1 MAVDNT
7 AIGSALII
15 PDSLLKNLGE
25 VDKKIKDIQ
34 DTSKQTAQVFNSQF
48 ASMSLNTGNLLNN
61 LQQVINQLGSVG
73 QAAQTASSAT
83 QNMGS
88 GLGTAAQGATNFG
101 TSVTGVVE
109 AINRMIGQLQQTGQV
124 GSSSLM
130 AAKLAADKLME
141 AMKFKNTGNIA
152 ALKDEIQNINKTLK
166 DTETALSR
174 SEQQSL
180 VERKRLLQE
189 ELKEAERTQNE
200 RAVNLQRVLDRMM
213 RAEQSYQRQVEQ
225 SRKKTAQDYQKQN
238 YASNTTYSGSLSFA
252 DNANTINRRTQAIKY
267 LTEARNAL
275 SKTDADYTNKLA
287 TLNAKIKEL
296 NAANRQAIA
305 SSQELNNN
313 HRNLMDTAGQLQ
325 RAFALMFSVSQIRG
339 YIGQIAKV
347 RGEFELQ
354 QRSLEAILQNKTE
367 ADAIFNK
374 TVALAVQSPFQIR
387 ELVSYTKQLAAYR
400 IENDKLYDTT
410 KRLADVSAG
419 LGVDLGRLIL
429 AYGQVKAAAYLR
441 GCLGYNTP
449 IRMYDGSIKM
459 VQDVQVGDVL
469 INENGEKVN
478 VKELIRGR
486 EKMYIINQLCG
497 NDRTMYKVNANHI
510 LTLWN
515 VAEQRLED
523 IYLYDYLKD
532 PEQHYLG
539 VKVQD
544 NGERFYYAIEAIE
557 CGVDNYYGFVLDG
570 NKRFLLGDGTITHN
584 TEVRQFTEAGI
595 NMYGELQR
603 YFQEVKGEAYTT
615 AQIVDMISKRM
626 VTFEDV
632 EQIFKRIT
640 DQGGIF
646 YRMQEIQAETLQG
659 KISNFKDSVDV
670 MMNEI
675 GKDNEGLFKGA
686 IDSATALL
694 GHWEEIVNVG
704 KALVGIFLLLK
715 TQSMLTG
722 VAMSKVFASEFYRTS
737 TKNATSLTL
746 LGKGFTRAQ
755 IAARNFGRSLKAAF
769 MTNLPLAG
777 FMLAIEI
784 VLNLINRQ
792 NEYSKSVR
800 ETVTEYNKS
809 IYALKELK
817 AAYSDTANVSDNA
830 SKKEL
835 SNAENKREALEKLV
849 EMMKKENLTIEF
861 NVKDVSESELDKYF
875 KDSLQRYE
883 QFLQGKKKLDI
894 LYEKNIRDTYIVD
907 NVKDD
912 LKDYSNAANDLIAES
927 DKIGEAIANLNAK
940 YKQLPKSARIA
951 FNELEKI
958 KADDTNIDNIGERI
972 KKLQTIYNSL
982 VYFDF
987 NKKSYQVKGDFENE
1001 ANQMIGLIRL
1011 YKKAQSAKEEL
1022 LTIKKV
1028 DNRYIYSGELA
1039 TIANELQ
1046 KQYVKAIDD
1055 GVKSGLSKAQAR
1067 IQAAKDIQLQINTL
1081 QARKEIDDF
1090 GAGIL
1095 RTAGDYK
1102 FVLNFDK
1109 KKAEDDVYS
1118 IKKQLDNAF
1127 ANNVYTISFK
1137 LAKLDSDLGYDE
1149 LDKQMQ
1155 GKLKELQKLVTQRHN
1170 LEGGNYAGYDPISQN
1185 IRINELYND
1194 IAHMGK
1200 GYKEAADHIM
1210 GYDKANKAS
1219 AKSAKAQ
1226 RDILSEQIE
1235 AYKDLQSQ
1243 YEKYLK
1249 LYDAETAKAKAL
1261 ESLRYKLQNAGIYK
1275 DAAGIVPDE
1284 KTITG
1289 QIKNIASKIKNLQRR
1304 GNAYKIVADLEF
1316 QTDDEELKDKIDK
1329 VKDEIEKAFNGLALN
1344 TKLTDLGLHSY
1355 DIDKLFPGLKKS
1367 VNDVRNTIYREFSIT
1382 PEMLKLDDAKL
1393 KLKMGEKLYEEY
1405 TSAINKLNQ
1414 QEVEEQRRNV
1424 EQLVKD
1430 YKNQLD
1436 SQLQIDLW
1444 YARERE
1450 KIDKNISE
1458 STLRSEMYSNLEKKY
1473 KEKSDENKWKS
1484 FQNSD
1489 AYISIFGNLENAS
1502 KQTLDYLYKRLE
1514 EVKSSLH
1521 NLSPEDLKEVVEAMN
1536 KINTEQVKRNPF
1548 KGLTKN
1554 IKEYIK
1560 YLKERK
1566 ELEQERN
1573 SSMTKE
1579 QTLASEADRQNATVE
1594 FYEKQYELA
1603 QKLYGGKA
1611 KHNPLAKKEI
1621 SDAEKR
1627 LKQARE
1633 DLQLTK
1639 EKIKLQK
1646 KVTES
1651 KNDELQKGEQA
1662 GENTKNA
1669 LQDIADYAS
1678 QATTAVRAIG
1688 DAFGGLSGEAEVA
1701 VDVLDNI
1708 GQAIGNFYANNYGGM
1723 VANAAGALSGI
1734 VQLFS
1739 GDIGRREQIAD
1750 LSAEISKLQNAFE
1763 RLEKSMNDAWSL
1775 SSLEKYKS
1783 EAVKDLELMNKKLEQ
1798 MIQLERD
1805 CKNPDEG
1812 KITDMENQIQD
1823 NLDTIIE
1830 LTENFREA
1838 LGGLGSE
1845 ANYKSAAQEFADAWF
1860 EAFNEGSNTLD
1871 ALNGQFDQLIKNL
1884 VKKQIM
1890 LRVTD
1895 KFLKPIFE
1903 LIDKT
1908 VSPDGNTAAGVEQLK
1923 AGLAQLNSSK
1933 DNWLEG
1939 ADEYMKVLAD
1949 FYGISPNADSALSA
1963 LQQGIQGITED
1974 TASALESLLNSMRF
1988 FLATQQADVAV
1999 IKDYLLSRGEVTND
2013 SGTTSPMLTELKNQ
2027 TMVLR
2032 NIHSMWERVIK
2043 PMQGGWGLRVIGIS

>member
-15 PDSLLKNLGE
+15 PDGLLNNLKQ

-34 DTSKQTAQVFNSQF
+34 DTSRATSNVFNNSF
-48 ASMSLNTGNLLNN
+48 ASMSMGLKTGILTQ

-88 GLGTAAQGATNFG
+88 GLGTAAQGATNLG

-141 AMKFKNTGNIA
+141 AMKYDKAGGDIA
-152 ALKDEIQNINKTLK
+152 NLKSRIESITSALN
-166 DTETALSR
+166 DTEHKMSKAR
-174 SEQQSL
+174 QDAL
-180 VERKRLLQE
+180 VEQKRRLQE

-225 SRKKTAQDYQKQN
+225 ARKKTAQDYQKQN

-275 SKTDADYTNKLA
+275 SKTDADYIDKLA

-305 SSQELNNN
+305 SSQELNNS
-313 HRNLMDTAGQLQ
+313 HRKLMDTAGQLQ

-354 QRSLEAILQNKTE
+354 QKSLQAILQNKTK
-367 ADAIFNK
+367 ADEIFNK
-374 TVALAVQSPFQIR
+374 TMALAVDSPFRAKQLIT
-387 ELVSYTKQLAAYR
+387 YTKQLAAYR

-419 LGVDLGRLIL
+419 LGVDMQRLIL

-441 GCLGYNTP
+441 G
-449 IRMYDGSIKM
+449 
-459 VQDVQVGDVL
+459 
-469 INENGEKVN
+469 
-478 VKELIRGR
+478 
-486 EKMYIINQLCG
+486 
-497 NDRTMYKVNANHI
+497 
-510 LTLWN
+510 
-515 VAEQRLED
+515 
-523 IYLYDYLKD
+523 
-532 PEQHYLG
+532 
-539 VKVQD
+539 
-544 NGERFYYAIEAIE
+544 
-557 CGVDNYYGFVLDG
+557 
-570 NKRFLLGDGTITHN
+570 

-595 NMYGELQR
+595 NLYGELQR
-603 YFQEVKGEAYTT
+603 LFKERDQADYTT

-640 DQGGIF
+640 DQGGLF
-646 YRMQEIQAETLQG
+646 YNMQHIQVETLAG
-659 KISNFKDSVDV
+659 KIGKLKDVIDQ
-670 MMNEI
+670 MMNSV
-675 GKDNEGLFKGA
+675 GKENEGLFKGSIDAA
-686 IDSATALL
+686 IVLL
-694 GHWEEIVNVG
+694 NHWEAVVNVG
-704 KALVGIFLLLK
+704 KALVGVLIAMKLQSALTNKELLR
-715 TQSMLTG
+715 MLI
-722 VAMSKVFASEFYRTS
+722 MSKIAKDGTKMASVVQV
-737 TKNATSLTL
+737 LQL
-746 LGKGFTRAQ
+746 
-755 IAARNFGRSLKAAF
+755 
-769 MTNLPLAG
+769 G
-777 FMLAIEI
+777 FMKL
-784 VLNLINRQ
+784 
-792 NEYSKSVR
+792 
-800 ETVTEYNKS
+800 TKS
-809 IYALKELK
+809 IKTTVSGLGLFIKTNPILAAATVLAAGLYEVYSHFSEINEAL
-817 AAYSDTANVSDNA
+817 D
-830 SKKEL
+830 
-835 SNAENKREALEKLV
+835 ENKRKYEEAIQPINALTAEYIQLANAMKSAKEAGDTDFDFGENRKGRESIIRKIADELEKENIKIDLSNLGALNDKQLQSKSEELIKRYKGIKKSVQEMSNAYSKLSNEV
-849 EMMKKENLTIEF
+849 EGWFGLFGDNIKTDMEDLKRSEADVLSGGASITAQLNLLGANYNKLSENAKKYYDT
-861 NVKDVSESELDKYF
+861 VKGGQNIKAGESEVEYLERVHKAI
-875 KDSLQRYE
+875 SE
-883 QFLQGKKKLDI
+883 IMKLDWGKSVI
-894 LYEKNIRDTYIVD
+894 EELQNMAIKANIDWEAFRKDKNNFLDEVRKMKADFEKQGITDPWDVAVAINTVASENNWSEYEKNIAKREFKVPLVFDQQKIDEQIDTID
-907 NVKDD
+907 
-912 LKDYSNAANDLIAES
+912 
-927 DKIGEAIANLNAK
+927 
-940 YKQLPKSARIA
+940 KQLKRAFDNKTYNVTIKTNGLDFLSA
-951 FNELEKI
+951 
-958 KADDTNIDNIGERI
+958 
-972 KKLQTIYNSL
+972 S
-982 VYFDF
+982 
-987 NKKSYQVKGDFENE
+987 
-1001 ANQMIGLIRL
+1001 
-1011 YKKAQSAKEEL
+1011 KEEKKTMDVQL
-1022 LTIKKV
+1022 ARLKELVAERDRANRATIKL
-1028 DNRYIYSGELA
+1028 DNYDA
-1039 TIANELQ
+1039 LQ
-1046 KQYVKAIDD
+1046 VNAEI
-1055 GVKSGLSKAQAR
+1055 S
-1067 IQAAKDIQLQINTL
+1067 TL
-1081 QARKEIDDF
+1081 
-1090 GAGIL
+1090 
-1095 RTAGDYK
+1095 
-1102 FVLNFDK
+1102 
-1109 KKAEDDVYS
+1109 
-1118 IKKQLDNAF
+1118 KKQLTA
-1127 ANNVYTISFK
+1127 
-1137 LAKLDSDLGYDE
+1137 
-1149 LDKQMQ
+1149 
-1155 GKLKELQKLVTQRHN
+1155 
-1170 LEGGNYAGYDPISQN
+1170 AGYDLSSIF
-1185 IRINELYND
+1185 
-1194 IAHMGK
+1194 GT
-1200 GYKEAADHIM
+1200 
-1210 GYDKANKAS
+1210 NKNKS
-1219 AKSAKAQ
+1219 AAKAQ

-1249 LYDAETAKAKAL
+1249 IYDAETAKAKAL
-1261 ESLRYKLQNAGIYK
+1261 ESLKNKLQNAGIYK

-1284 KTITG
+1284 KTITER
-1289 QIKNIASKIKNLQRR
+1289 IKNIASKFKDIQKR
-1304 GNAYKIVADLEF
+1304 GNAYKVVADFEYN
-1316 QTDDEELKDKIDK
+1316 IDK
-1329 VKDEIEKAFNGLALN
+1329 KDIDKKLENIKDEVEKAFKGLTLN

-1367 VNDVRNTIYREFSIT
+1367 VNDVRNTIYREFSMT
-1382 PEMLKLDDAKL
+1382 PEMLNLDDAEL
-1393 KLKMGEKLYEEY
+1393 KLKMGEELYKEY

-1473 KEKSDENKWKS
+1473 KEKSDENEWES
-1484 FQNSD
+1484 FKNSN
-1489 AYISIFGNLENAS
+1489 AYINIFGNLENAS

-1514 EVKSSLH
+1514 DVKSSLH
-1521 NLSPEDLKEVVEAMN
+1521 NLSPENLKEVVEAMN
-1536 KINTEQVKRNPF
+1536 KINTEQVNRNPF

-1560 YLKERK
+1560 YLKEK
-1566 ELEQERN
+1566 KKLEQERN

-1579 QTLASEADRQNATVE
+1579 QELASEAKRQNSTVE

-1603 QKLYGGKA
+1603 QKLYGEKA
-1611 KHNPLAKKEI
+1611 KYDPLAKKEI
-1621 SDAEKR
+1621 SDAEKI

-1633 DLQLTK
+1633 KLNVTK
-1639 EKIKLQK
+1639 KAQK
-1646 KVTES
+1646 AQKEVTES
-1651 KNDELQKGEQA
+1651 KDEELGKGEKA
-1662 GENTKNA
+1662 GENTKKA
-1669 LQDIADYAS
+1669 IQDIGKYAS
-1678 QATTAVRAIG
+1678 QAATAVRGIG

-1708 GQAIGNFYANNYGGM
+1708 GQAIGNFYAGNYGGM
-1723 VANAAGALSGI
+1723 VANAAGAISGI

-1739 GDIGRREQIAD
+1739 GDIRRREQIAD

-1783 EAVKDLELMNKKLEQ
+1783 EAVEDLELMNKKLEQ

-1812 KITDMENQIQD
+1812 KITEWENQIQD
-1823 NLDTIIE
+1823 NLDTITE
-1830 LTENFREA
+1830 LAENFREV

-1845 ANYKSAAQEFADAWF
+1845 SNYKSAAQEFADAWF

-1871 ALNGQFDQLIKNL
+1871 ALNKQFDQLIENL
-1884 VKKQIM
+1884 VKKQLM

-1895 KFLKPIFE
+1895 QFLKPIFE

-1908 VSPDGNTAAGVEQLK
+1908 VSADGKTAGGVEQLK
-1923 AGLAQLNSSK
+1923 AGLAQLNLSK

-1949 FYGISPNADSALSA
+1949 FFGISPNADSALSA

-2032 NIHSMWERVIK
+2032 NIQSMWDRVIK

>member
-1 MAVDNT
+1 MGVDNT

-25 VDKKIKDIQ
+25 VDKKIEDIQ
-34 DTSKQTAQVFNSQF
+34 NTSKQTAQVFNAQF
-48 ASMSLNTGNLLNN
+48 ASMSLNTDNLLNN
-61 LQQVINQLGSVG
+61 LQQVINQLGNIG
-73 QAAQTASSAT
+73 RAATTASSAT

-88 GLGTAAQGATNFG
+88 GLGTAAQGATNLG

-141 AMKFKNTGNIA
+141 AMQFKNSGNIA
-152 ALKDEIQNINKTLK
+152 ALKDEIQNINNLLK
-166 DTETALSR
+166 NTEIVLSR
-174 SEQQSL
+174 SNQQAL

-225 SRKKTAQDYQKQN
+225 SRKKTAQDYQRQN

-275 SKTDADYTNKLA
+275 SKTDADYINKLA

-305 SSQELNNN
+305 SSQELNSS
-313 HRNLMDTAGQLQ
+313 HRKLMDTAGQLQ
-325 RAFALMFSVSQIRG
+325 RAFALAFSVSQIRG
-339 YIGQIAKV
+339 YISAIAET
-347 RGEFELQ
+347 RGYFELQ
-354 QRSLEAILQNKTE
+354 HKSLQSILQDGTKATE
-367 ADAIFNK
+367 IYKKVINL
-374 TVALAVQSPFQIR
+374 ALDSPFR
-387 ELVSYTKQLAAYR
+387 AKELITFTKQLAAYR

-419 LGVDLGRLIL
+419 LGVSMDRLAL

-441 GCLGYNTP
+441 G
-449 IRMYDGSIKM
+449 S
-459 VQDVQVGDVL
+459 
-469 INENGEKVN
+469 
-478 VKELIRGR
+478 
-486 EKMYIINQLCG
+486 
-497 NDRTMYKVNANHI
+497 
-510 LTLWN
+510 
-515 VAEQRLED
+515 
-523 IYLYDYLKD
+523 
-532 PEQHYLG
+532 
-539 VKVQD
+539 
-544 NGERFYYAIEAIE
+544 
-557 CGVDNYYGFVLDG
+557 
-570 NKRFLLGDGTITHN
+570 
-584 TEVRQFTEAGI
+584 EVRQFTEAGV
-595 NMYGELQR
+595 NMYGELQS
-603 YFQEVKGEAYTT
+603 YFKEVKGEAYTT
-615 AQIVDMISKRM
+615 AQIVDMIFKRK

-632 EQIFKRIT
+632 EQIFKRMT
-640 DQGGIF
+640 NQGGLF
-646 YRMQEIQAETLQG
+646 YNMQHIQVETLSG
-659 KISNFKDSVDV
+659 KIGKFKDAVDQ
-670 MMNEI
+670 MMNSI
-675 GKDNEGLFKGA
+675 GKSNEGLYKGGLDVATYLVQNYEGLAVAVKSLVGAFIGMKGFPIIAKGVSSGWAAIRTNIVATSLSFNVASASSTKFMATLRTMGTLGVASVKALGTALWSLRGALSGIALMFA
-686 IDSATALL
+686 IDALMTYWQKTKDAEKATANANSELAKQKAKVSDLSYEFERLGKVKATALS
-694 GHWEEIVNVG
+694 
-704 KALVGIFLLLK
+704 
-715 TQSMLTG
+715 Q
-722 VAMSKVFASEFYRTS
+722 
-737 TKNATSLTL
+737 
-746 LGKGFTRAQ
+746 
-755 IAARNFGRSLKAAF
+755 RNDK
-769 MTNLPLAG
+769 
-777 FMLAIEI
+777 
-784 VLNLINRQ
+784 
-792 NEYSKSVR
+792 
-800 ETVTEYNKS
+800 EYNKS
-809 IYALKELK
+809 VDAMKDKLQELVDYGNKLGMNIKINVQGLKPDDLKTQFDNVKKQIDDYAQYLNTVKIRVAESDSSFFSDGITKSAENYDKAANSFIANSYKIDDAINIAKQHYGEATEKTQQYFDVLRKGRTDGESDLIYYKRMTEALKNLNDAAPLFSDWAWNIGNILKDIAPLELELSVNEIAFQKELK
-817 AAYSDTANVSDNA
+817 NVLGEVEEVRKQWGNDPVKIKAAIDDMEISEEARKAAYVFVKALYGITIPVQRPKDNELVKEARDIYWVLQNYFDTHKIRLKA
-830 SKKEL
+830 
-835 SNAENKREALEKLV
+835 
-849 EMMKKENLTIEF
+849 
-861 NVKDVSESELDKYF
+861 DVSGLNPGKA
-875 KDSLQRYE
+875 LQE
-883 QFLQGKKKLDI
+883 IQGF
-894 LYEKNIRDTYIVD
+894 
-907 NVKDD
+907 
-912 LKDYSNAANDLIAES
+912 
-927 DKIGEAIANLNAK
+927 G
-940 YKQLPKSARIA
+940 KSYQEWV
-951 FNELEKI
+951 ELEKQI
-958 KADDTNIDNIGERI
+958 EKSKIDTAYTLYRIGLEEG
-972 KKLQTIYNSL
+972 KVNAKSLNPKLRSQIVDKNTKVSKQQLLDII
-982 VYFDF
+982 
-987 NKKSYQVKGDFENE
+987 SYQ
-1001 ANQMIGLIRL
+1001 
-1011 YKKAQSAKEEL
+1011 
-1022 LTIKKV
+1022 KKV
-1028 DNRYIYSGELA
+1028 AEARA
-1039 TIANELQ
+1039 TAWGVDPFEKENT
-1046 KQYVKAIDD
+1046 KA
-1055 GVKSGLSKAQAR
+1055 A
-1067 IQAAKDIQLQINTL
+1067 
-1081 QARKEIDDF
+1081 
-1090 GAGIL
+1090 
-1095 RTAGDYK
+1095 
-1102 FVLNFDK
+1102 
-1109 KKAEDDVYS
+1109 
-1118 IKKQLDNAF
+1118 
-1127 ANNVYTISFK
+1127 
-1137 LAKLDSDLGYDE
+1137 
-1149 LDKQMQ
+1149 
-1155 GKLKELQKLVTQRHN
+1155 
-1170 LEGGNYAGYDPISQN
+1170 
-1185 IRINELYND
+1185 
-1194 IAHMGK
+1194 
-1200 GYKEAADHIM
+1200 
-1210 GYDKANKAS
+1210 
-1219 AKSAKAQ
+1219 AKAQ

-1235 AYKDLQSQ
+1235 AYKELQSQ

-1249 LYDAETAKAKAL
+1249 IYDAETAKAKAL
-1261 ESLRYKLQNAGIYK
+1261 ESLRYKLQNAGIYE

-1284 KTITG
+1284 KTIAER
-1289 QIKNIASKIKNLQRR
+1289 IKNIASKFKDIQKR
-1304 GNAYKIVADLEF
+1304 GNAYKVVADLKF
-1316 QTDDEELKDKIDK
+1316 QTDDEELKDKLDK
-1329 VKDEIEKAFNGLALN
+1329 VKNEIEKAFNGLTLN

-1382 PEMLKLDDAKL
+1382 PEMLKLDDAQL
-1393 KLKMGEKLYEEY
+1393 KLKMGEELYKEY

-1514 EVKSSLH
+1514 EIKSSLH

-1566 ELEQERN
+1566 KLEQERN
-1573 SSMTKE
+1573 ISMTKE
-1579 QTLASEADRQNATVE
+1579 QELASEADRQNATVE

-1603 QKLYGGKA
+1603 QKLYGEKA
-1611 KHNPLAKKEI
+1611 KYNPLAQKEI
-1621 SDAEKR
+1621 SDAEKI

-1633 DLQLTK
+1633 KLKATK
-1639 EKIKLQK
+1639 DAQK
-1646 KVTES
+1646 AQKDVTKS

-1783 EAVKDLELMNKKLEQ
+1783 EAVEDLELMNKKLEQ

-1812 KITDMENQIQD
+1812 KITEWENQRQD
-1823 NLDTIIE
+1823 NIDTIKE
-1830 LTENFREA
+1830 LEENFREA

-1845 ANYKSAAQEFADAWF
+1845 SNYKSAAQEFADAWV

-1871 ALNGQFDQLIKNL
+1871 ALNKQFDKLIENIIR
-1884 VKKQIM
+1884 KQIVM
-1890 LRVTD
+1890 RVMDRYLR
-1895 KFLKPIFE
+1895 PIFE

-1908 VSPDGNTAAGVEQLK
+1908 VSPDGDTAAGVEQLK
-1923 AGLAQLNSSK
+1923 AGLAKLKLSK
-1933 DNWLEG
+1933 NEVIEG
-1939 ADEYMKVLAD
+1939 IDAYSKALTD
-1949 FYGISPNADSALSA
+1949 FLGISPNADSALSA

-2032 NIHSMWERVIK
+2032 NIQSMWDRVIK

>member
-15 PDSLLKNLGE
+15 PDSLLKKLGE

-34 DTSKQTAQVFNSQF
+34 DTSKSTAQVFNSQF

-61 LQQVINQLGSVG
+61 LQQVINQLGQVG
-73 QAAQTASSAT
+73 SAAATASSAT

-88 GLGTAAQGATNFG
+88 GLGTAAQGATNLG

-141 AMKFKNTGNIA
+141 AMQFKNTGNIA
-152 ALKDEIQNINKTLK
+152 AIKDEIQNINKTLK

-174 SEQQSL
+174 SEQQAL

-213 RAEQSYQRQVEQ
+213 KAEQSYQRQVEQ

-400 IENDKLYDTT
+400 IESDKLYDTT

-419 LGVDLGRLIL
+419 LGVDMQRLIL

-441 GCLGYNTP
+441 G
-449 IRMYDGSIKM
+449 
-459 VQDVQVGDVL
+459 
-469 INENGEKVN
+469 
-478 VKELIRGR
+478 
-486 EKMYIINQLCG
+486 
-497 NDRTMYKVNANHI
+497 
-510 LTLWN
+510 
-515 VAEQRLED
+515 
-523 IYLYDYLKD
+523 
-532 PEQHYLG
+532 
-539 VKVQD
+539 
-544 NGERFYYAIEAIE
+544 
-557 CGVDNYYGFVLDG
+557 
-570 NKRFLLGDGTITHN
+570 

-595 NMYGELQR
+595 NLYGELQR

-659 KISNFKDSVDV
+659 KIANFKDSVDV

-694 GHWEEIVNVG
+694 GHWESVVNVG
-704 KALVGIFLLLK
+704 KALVGVFILLK

-737 TKNATSLTL
+737 TKNATALTL

-777 FMLAIEI
+777 FMLATEI

-817 AAYSDTANVSDNA
+817 AAYSDTANAGDNV

-1011 YKKAQSAKEEL
+1011 YQKAQSAKEEL

-1185 IRINELYND
+1185 VRINELYND

-1489 AYISIFGNLENAS
+1489 AYINIFGNLENAS

-1514 EVKSSLH
+1514 EIKSSLH

-1548 KGLTKN
+1548 KGLTEN
-1554 IKEYIK
+1554 IREYIK

-1566 ELEQERN
+1566 KLEQERN

-1579 QTLASEADRQNATVE
+1579 QTLASEAERQNSTVE
-1594 FYEKQYELA
+1594 FYEKQYEIA
-1603 QKLYGGKA
+1603 QKLYGEKA
-1611 KHNPLAKKEI
+1611 KYNPLAQKEI
-1621 SDAEKR
+1621 SDAEKI

-1633 DLQLTK
+1633 KLKATK
-1639 EKIKLQK
+1639 DAQK
-1646 KVTES
+1646 AQEDVTKS

-1750 LSAEISKLQNAFE
+1750 LSAEISKLQDALE

-1783 EAVKDLELMNKKLEQ
+1783 EAVEDLELMNKKLEQ

-1812 KITDMENQIQD
+1812 KITEWENQKQD
-1823 NLDTIIE
+1823 NLDTITE
-1830 LTENFREA
+1830 LAENFREA
-1838 LGGLGSE
+1838 LGGLGSD

-1871 ALNGQFDQLIKNL
+1871 ALNDQFDQLIENL
-1884 VKKQIM
+1884 VKKQLM

-1895 KFLKPIFE
+1895 QFLKPIFD

-1923 AGLAQLNSSK
+1923 AGLAQLNFSK

-1949 FYGISPNADSALSA
+1949 FFGISPNADSALSA

>member
-1 MAVDNT
+1 MAKKSGSADNT

-15 PDSLLKNLGE
+15 PDGLLNNLTK

-34 DTSKQTAQVFNSQF
+34 DTSRATANVFNNSF
-48 ASMSLNTGNLLNN
+48 ASMSMGLKTGILTQ
-61 LQQVINQLGSVG
+61 LQQVINQLGQVG
-73 QAAQTASSAT
+73 SAAATASSAT

-88 GLGTAAQGATNFG
+88 GLGTAAQGATNLG

-109 AINRMIGQLQQTGQV
+109 SINRMIGQLQQTGQV

-141 AMKFKNTGNIA
+141 AMQFKNTGNIA
-152 ALKDEIQNINKTLK
+152 AIKDEIQNINKTLK
-166 DTETALSR
+166 DTESALSR
-174 SEQQSL
+174 SEQQTL

-225 SRKKTAQDYQKQN
+225 ARKKTAQDYQKQN

-296 NAANRQAIA
+296 NAENRQAIA
-305 SSQELNNN
+305 SSQELNNS
-313 HRNLMDTAGQLQ
+313 HRRLMDTAGQLQ

-374 TVALAVQSPFQIR
+374 TVALAVHSPFQIR

-441 GCLGYNTP
+441 G
-449 IRMYDGSIKM
+449 
-459 VQDVQVGDVL
+459 
-469 INENGEKVN
+469 
-478 VKELIRGR
+478 
-486 EKMYIINQLCG
+486 
-497 NDRTMYKVNANHI
+497 
-510 LTLWN
+510 
-515 VAEQRLED
+515 
-523 IYLYDYLKD
+523 
-532 PEQHYLG
+532 
-539 VKVQD
+539 
-544 NGERFYYAIEAIE
+544 
-557 CGVDNYYGFVLDG
+557 
-570 NKRFLLGDGTITHN
+570 

-595 NMYGELQR
+595 NLYGELQR

-659 KISNFKDSVDV
+659 KIANFKDSVDV

-704 KALVGIFLLLK
+704 KTLVGVFLLLK

-737 TKNATSLTL
+737 TKNATALTL

-777 FMLAIEI
+777 FMLATEI

-1011 YKKAQSAKEEL
+1011 YQKAQSAKEEL

-1185 IRINELYND
+1185 VRINELYND

-1226 RDILSEQIE
+1226 RDILSEQISLLKE
-1235 AYKDLQSQ
+1235 MQKRYEDLQSVMGKSDAIQSVLQ
-1243 YEKYLK
+1243 YYSASLQNVKMPESIVNSFVPTKEGLIN
-1249 LYDAETAKAKAL
+1249 AL
-1261 ESLRYKLQNAGIYK
+1261 EKLL
-1275 DAAGIVPDE
+1275 P
-1284 KTITG
+1284 TINDFKKKMDVRNT
-1289 QIKNIASKIKNLQRR
+1289 IA
-1304 GNAYKIVADLEF
+1304 
-1316 QTDDEELKDKIDK
+1316 ELKVQIDKEKLKTDLDK
-1329 VKDEIEKAFNGLALN
+1329 VKEEIEKAFNGLALN

-1489 AYISIFGNLENAS
+1489 AYINIFGNLENAS

-1514 EVKSSLH
+1514 EIKSSLH

-1554 IKEYIK
+1554 IREYIK

-1566 ELEQERN
+1566 KLEQERN

-1579 QTLASEADRQNATVE
+1579 QTLASEAERQNSTVE

-1603 QKLYGGKA
+1603 QKLYGEKA

-1646 KVTES
+1646 KVTAS
-1651 KNDELQKGEQA
+1651 KNEKLQTGEQA

-1708 GQAIGNFYANNYGGM
+1708 GQAIGNFYADNYGGM

-1739 GDIGRREQIAD
+1739 GDIGRRKQIAN
-1750 LSAEISKLQNAFE
+1750 LSAEVSKLQNAFE

-1783 EAVKDLELMNKKLEQ
+1783 EAVEDLKLMNAKLEQ

-1823 NLDTIIE
+1823 NLDTITE
-1830 LTENFREA
+1830 LAENFREA

-1871 ALNGQFDQLIKNL
+1871 ALNDQFDQLIENL
-1884 VKKQIM
+1884 VKKQLM

-1895 KFLKPIFE
+1895 QFLKPIFE

-1923 AGLAQLNSSK
+1923 AGLAQLNLSK

-1949 FYGISPNADSALSA
+1949 FFGISPNADSALSA

>member
-34 DTSKQTAQVFNSQF
+34 DTSRATANVFNNSF
-48 ASMSLNTGNLLNN
+48 ASMSAGLKTGILTQ
-61 LQQVINQLGSVG
+61 LQQVINQLGQVG
-73 QAAQTASSAT
+73 SAAATASSAT

-88 GLGTAAQGATNFG
+88 GLGTAAQGATNLG

-130 AAKLAADKLME
+130 AAKLAANKLME
-141 AMKFKNTGNIA
+141 AMRYDKAGGDIA
-152 ALKDEIQNINKTLK
+152 NLKSRIESITSALN
-166 DTETALSR
+166 DTEHKMSKAR
-174 SEQQSL
+174 QDAL
-180 VERKRLLQE
+180 VEQKRRLQE

-225 SRKKTAQDYQKQN
+225 TRKKTAQDYQKQN

-275 SKTDADYTNKLA
+275 SKTDTDYTNKLA

-305 SSQELNNN
+305 SSQELNSS
-313 HRNLMDTAGQLQ
+313 HRKLMDTAGQLQ
-325 RAFALMFSVSQIRG
+325 RAFALAFSVSQIRG
-339 YIGQIAKV
+339 YISAIAET
-347 RGEFELQ
+347 RGYFELQ
-354 QRSLEAILQNKTE
+354 HKSLQSILQDGTKATE
-367 ADAIFNK
+367 IYKKVINL
-374 TVALAVQSPFQIR
+374 ALDSPFR
-387 ELVSYTKQLAAYR
+387 AKELITFTKQLAAYR

-419 LGVDLGRLIL
+419 LGVSMDRLAL

-441 GCLGYNTP
+441 G
-449 IRMYDGSIKM
+449 S
-459 VQDVQVGDVL
+459 
-469 INENGEKVN
+469 
-478 VKELIRGR
+478 
-486 EKMYIINQLCG
+486 
-497 NDRTMYKVNANHI
+497 
-510 LTLWN
+510 
-515 VAEQRLED
+515 
-523 IYLYDYLKD
+523 
-532 PEQHYLG
+532 
-539 VKVQD
+539 
-544 NGERFYYAIEAIE
+544 
-557 CGVDNYYGFVLDG
+557 
-570 NKRFLLGDGTITHN
+570 
-584 TEVRQFTEAGI
+584 EVRQFTEAGV
-595 NMYGELQR
+595 NMYGELQS
-603 YFQEVKGEAYTT
+603 YFKEVKGEAYTT
-615 AQIVDMISKRM
+615 AQIVDMISKRK

-632 EQIFKRIT
+632 EQIFKRMT
-640 DQGGIF
+640 DQGGLF
-646 YRMQEIQAETLQG
+646 YNMQHIQVETLSG
-659 KISNFKDSVDV
+659 KIGKFKDAVDQ
-670 MMNEI
+670 MMNSI
-675 GKDNEGLFKGA
+675 GKSNEGLYKGVLDAATYLVQNYEGIAVAVKSLVGAFIGMKGFPIIAKGVSTGWAAIRTNIVATSLSFNVASASSTKFMATLRTMGTLGVASVKALGTALWSLRGALSGIALMFA
-686 IDSATALL
+686 IDALMTYWQKTKELEKATADANSELAKQKAKVSDLSYEFERLGKVKATALS
-694 GHWEEIVNVG
+694 
-704 KALVGIFLLLK
+704 
-715 TQSMLTG
+715 Q
-722 VAMSKVFASEFYRTS
+722 
-737 TKNATSLTL
+737 
-746 LGKGFTRAQ
+746 
-755 IAARNFGRSLKAAF
+755 RNDK
-769 MTNLPLAG
+769 
-777 FMLAIEI
+777 
-784 VLNLINRQ
+784 
-792 NEYSKSVR
+792 
-800 ETVTEYNKS
+800 EYNKS
-809 IYALKELK
+809 VDAMKDKLQELVDYGNKLGMNIKINVQGLKPDDLKTQFDNVKKQIDDYAQYLNTVKIRVAESDSSFFSDGITKSAENYDKAANSFIANSYKIDDAINIAKQHYGEATEKTQQYFDVLRKGRTDGESDLIYYKRMTEALKNLNDAAPLFSDWARNIGNILKDIAPLELELSVNEIAFQKELK
-817 AAYSDTANVSDNA
+817 NVLGEVEEVRKQWGNNPVKIKAAIDNMEISEEARKAAYVFVKALYGITIPVQRPKDNELVKEARDIYWVLQNYFDTHKIRLKA
-830 SKKEL
+830 
-835 SNAENKREALEKLV
+835 
-849 EMMKKENLTIEF
+849 
-861 NVKDVSESELDKYF
+861 DVSGLNPGKA
-875 KDSLQRYE
+875 LQE
-883 QFLQGKKKLDI
+883 IQGFGK
-894 LYEKNIRDTYIVD
+894 
-907 NVKDD
+907 
-912 LKDYSNAANDLIAES
+912 S
-927 DKIGEAIANLNAK
+927 
-940 YKQLPKSARIA
+940 YKEWI
-951 FNELEKI
+951 ELEKQ
-958 KADDTNIDNIGERI
+958 I
-972 KKLQTIYNSL
+972 KKSRIDTAYTL
-982 VYFDF
+982 
-987 NKKSYQVKGDFENE
+987 KE
-1001 ANQMIGLIRL
+1001 IGLEGTVNGKSLGLDAKLVDANTKVSKKDLL
-1011 YKKAQSAKEEL
+1011 YVINLQKKAAKAMADAWG
-1022 LTIKKV
+1022 V
-1028 DNRYIYSGELA
+1028 DPFEKEN
-1039 TIANELQ
+1039 T
-1046 KQYVKAIDD
+1046 KA
-1055 GVKSGLSKAQAR
+1055 A
-1067 IQAAKDIQLQINTL
+1067 
-1081 QARKEIDDF
+1081 
-1090 GAGIL
+1090 
-1095 RTAGDYK
+1095 
-1102 FVLNFDK
+1102 
-1109 KKAEDDVYS
+1109 
-1118 IKKQLDNAF
+1118 
-1127 ANNVYTISFK
+1127 
-1137 LAKLDSDLGYDE
+1137 
-1149 LDKQMQ
+1149 
-1155 GKLKELQKLVTQRHN
+1155 
-1170 LEGGNYAGYDPISQN
+1170 
-1185 IRINELYND
+1185 
-1194 IAHMGK
+1194 
-1200 GYKEAADHIM
+1200 
-1210 GYDKANKAS
+1210 
-1219 AKSAKAQ
+1219 AKAQ
-1226 RDILSEQIE
+1226 RDIMSEQIE
-1235 AYKDLQSQ
+1235 AYKELQSQ

-1249 LYDAETAKAKAL
+1249 IYDAETAKAKAL
-1261 ESLRYKLQNAGIYK
+1261 ESLRYKLQNAGIYE

-1284 KTITG
+1284 KTIAER
-1289 QIKNIASKIKNLQRR
+1289 IKNIASKVNDLRKR
-1304 GNAYKIVADLEF
+1304 GDAYKVVADLEF

-1329 VKDEIEKAFNGLALN
+1329 VKNEIEKAFNGLTLN

-1382 PEMLKLDDAKL
+1382 PEMLKLDDAQL
-1393 KLKMGEKLYEEY
+1393 KLKMGEELYKEY

-1489 AYISIFGNLENAS
+1489 AYINIFGNLENAS

-1514 EVKSSLH
+1514 EIKSSLH

-1566 ELEQERN
+1566 KLEQERN
-1573 SSMTKE
+1573 ISMTKE
-1579 QTLASEADRQNATVE
+1579 QELASEAERQNSTVE

-1603 QKLYGGKA
+1603 QKLYGEKA
-1611 KHNPLAKKEI
+1611 KYNPLAQKEI
-1621 SDAEKR
+1621 SYAEKI

-1633 DLQLTK
+1633 
-1639 EKIKLQK
+1639 KL
-1646 KVTES
+1646 KVTKDAQKAQKDITKS

-1669 LQDIADYAS
+1669 LQDIGKYAS
-1678 QATTAVRAIG
+1678 QAATGIRGIG
-1688 DAFGGLSGEAEVA
+1688 DAFGGLSSEAEVA

-1708 GQAIGNFYANNYGGM
+1708 GQAIGNFYAGNYGGM
-1723 VANAAGALSGI
+1723 VANAAGAISGI

-1763 RLEKSMNDAWSL
+1763 RLEKTMNDAWSL

-1783 EAVKDLELMNKKLEQ
+1783 EAVEDLELMNKKLEQ

-1812 KITDMENQIQD
+1812 KITEWENQRQD
-1823 NLDTIIE
+1823 NIDTIKE
-1830 LTENFREA
+1830 LEENFREA

-1845 ANYKSAAQEFADAWF
+1845 SNYKSAAQEFADAWV

-1871 ALNGQFDQLIKNL
+1871 ALNKQFDKLIENIIR
-1884 VKKQIM
+1884 KQIVM
-1890 LRVTD
+1890 RVMDRYLR
-1895 KFLKPIFE
+1895 PIFE

-1908 VSPDGNTAAGVEQLK
+1908 VSPDGETAAGVEQLK
-1923 AGLAQLNSSK
+1923 AGLAKLKLSK
-1933 DNWLEG
+1933 NEVIEEIDAYLK
-1939 ADEYMKVLAD
+1939 ALTDY
-1949 FYGISPNADSALSA
+1949 FGISLNADSALSA

>member
-25 VDKKIKDIQ
+25 VDKKIRDIQ
-34 DTSKQTAQVFNSQF
+34 DASRATASVFNNSF
-48 ASMSLNTGNLLNN
+48 ASMSMGLKTGILTQ

-88 GLGTAAQGATNFG
+88 GLGTAAQGATNLG

-141 AMKFKNTGNIA
+141 AMRYDKAGGDIA
-152 ALKDEIQNINKTLK
+152 NLKSRIDSITSALN
-166 DTETALSR
+166 DTEHKMSKAR
-174 SEQQSL
+174 QDAL
-180 VERKRLLQE
+180 VEQKRRLQE

-275 SKTDADYTNKLA
+275 SKTDADYANKLA
-287 TLNAKIKEL
+287 TLNAKIKDL
-296 NAANRQAIA
+296 NAENRQAIA

-400 IENDKLYDTT
+400 IESDKLYDTT

-419 LGVDLGRLIL
+419 LGVDMQRLIL

-441 GCLGYNTP
+441 G
-449 IRMYDGSIKM
+449 
-459 VQDVQVGDVL
+459 
-469 INENGEKVN
+469 
-478 VKELIRGR
+478 
-486 EKMYIINQLCG
+486 
-497 NDRTMYKVNANHI
+497 
-510 LTLWN
+510 
-515 VAEQRLED
+515 
-523 IYLYDYLKD
+523 
-532 PEQHYLG
+532 
-539 VKVQD
+539 
-544 NGERFYYAIEAIE
+544 
-557 CGVDNYYGFVLDG
+557 
-570 NKRFLLGDGTITHN
+570 

-595 NMYGELQR
+595 NLYGELQR

-659 KISNFKDSVDV
+659 KIANFKDSVDV

-737 TKNATSLTL
+737 TKNATALTL

-777 FMLAIEI
+777 FMLATEI
-784 VLNLINRQ
+784 VFNLINRQ

-927 DKIGEAIANLNAK
+927 DKIGETIANLNAK

-1011 YKKAQSAKEEL
+1011 YKKVQSAKEEL

-1090 GAGIL
+1090 EAGIL

-1458 STLRSEMYSNLEKKY
+1458 STLRSEMYSNLDKQY

-1489 AYISIFGNLENAS
+1489 AYINIFGNLENAS

-1514 EVKSSLH
+1514 EIKSSLH

-1566 ELEQERN
+1566 KLEQERN
-1573 SSMTKE
+1573 ISMTKE
-1579 QTLASEADRQNATVE
+1579 QELASEADRQNATVE

-1603 QKLYGGKA
+1603 QKLYGEKA
-1611 KHNPLAKKEI
+1611 KYNPLAQKEI
-1621 SDAEKR
+1621 SDAEKI

-1633 DLQLTK
+1633 KLKATK
-1639 EKIKLQK
+1639 DAQK
-1646 KVTES
+1646 AQKDVTKS

-1783 EAVKDLELMNKKLEQ
+1783 EAVEDLELMNKKLEQ

-1871 ALNGQFDQLIKNL
+1871 ALNDQFDQLIENL
-1884 VKKQIM
+1884 VKKQLM
-1890 LRVTD
+1890 LHVTD
-1895 KFLKPIFE
+1895 QFLKPIFE

-1923 AGLAQLNSSK
+1923 AGLAQMNLSK

-1949 FYGISPNADSALSA
+1949 FFGISPNADSALSA